1 MAANSY
7 IQFPS
12 SEENGTQ
19 AKLTTLEF
27 TITPVS
33 RYDDKWYNYHIVL
46 NCIDSNKKRWKL
58 DKVLPIF
65 CTFTDRD
72 PNNKEVDLPTDFEY
86 VMNETLPTGVQ
97 VVPADELGVFAEN
110 GTVSG
115 PEGLR
120 IYDLTGRD
128 MTRQNGQL
136 QGIYVVV
143 AGNQV
148 TKIAVK

>member
-1 MAANSY
+1 
-7 IQFPS
+7 
-12 SEENGTQ
+12 
-19 AKLTTLEF
+19 
-27 TITPVS
+27 
-33 RYDDKWYNYHIVL
+33 
-46 NCIDSNKKRWKL
+46 
-58 DKVLPIF
+58 
-65 CTFTDRD
+65 
-72 PNNKEVDLPTDFEY
+72 
-86 VMNETLPTGVQ
+86 MNETLPTGVQ